1 MSLEANIQKDLMAA
15 MKAKDEAAL
24 RTIRAIKA
32 AILIV
37 KTDGSGIALNEE
49 GEIKLL
55 QKMVKQR
62 KDSLSIFEQQGRTE
76 LAKIER
82 DEIEVIERY
91 LPKQMSVEDIEVIV
105 KNIIAETGAAG
116 MKDMGKVMGAANK
129 ALAGQAEGAVIS
141 GVVKKLLA

>member
-24 RTIRAIKA
+24 RTIRAIKS

-49 GEIKLL
+49 SEMKLL

-82 DEIEVIERY
+82 DEIAIIEGY

-105 KNIIAETGAAG
+105 KNVIAETGAVG

-141 GVVKKLLA
+141 GVVKKLLS